1 MDSLAIRQLR
11 RQCTIDSFLPK
22 RRRNE
27 EPLNGTIIISDEEVD
42 MEFDEDERE
51 VETAVESA

>member
-1 MDSLAIRQLR
+1 MDSLPR

-22 RRRNE
+22 RRQNE
-27 EPLNGTIIISDEEVD
+27 EPVNGTIIFSDEEID